1 MMDDFELVSAYLDG
15 EVTNEER
22 TRVESDQK
30 LMREVQKLRS
40 LSNELGKILP
50 NDPLVKTSHIQT
62 ALQQMEVLTSP
73 SVIPITNKNKRF
85 RSFSK
90 PSRILGAVAAAVLV
104 ILAIPL
110 FQSGDNPSTQ
120 IASETVTESN
130 TEPIEENVSV
140 DSSEETASGS
150 PQPES
155 DPLPSNSG
163 SSQPLEDT
171 GIAERE
177 QSLAPES
184 VEDSGLVELEEK
196 NQEEDILIDN
206 ETPNEPLQALTTS
219 EETVNSGPV
228 NTYTSFAPNEYGS
241 YLLQDVRIETG
252 EEFDTFIIQLT
263 ATTDD
268 PPSMLPGPYAIR
280 VNEESFV
287 REESPRSVPEDISE
301 HLVIEI
307 SGRGGTWTT
316 EEEYEPSWGSIE
328 QRVEAEESNL
338 TGIYFGDLESN
349 LTFVLGIESGSSFRS
364 YRTIEPPRLVIEVD
378 HIVSE

>member
-30 LMREVQKLRS
+30 LMREVQELRS
-40 LSNELGKILP
+40 LSNELGKVLP
-50 NDPLVKTSHIQT
+50 NDPLVKNSHIQT
-62 ALQQMEVLTSP
+62 ALQQMEVSTSP

-104 ILAIPL
+104 VLAIPL
-110 FQSGDNPSTQ
+110 FRSGDNSSTQ
-120 IASETVTESN
+120 IASETVDASN
-130 TEPIEENVSV
+130 SQGIEESVSGEV
-140 DSSEETASGS
+140 TEETSNS
-150 PQPES
+150 NPQPE
-155 DPLPSNSG
+155 PAPST
-163 SSQPLEDT
+163 SSSDT
-171 GIAERE
+171 GQSLENEDIAERE

-184 VEDSGLVELEEK
+184 VEDSSRIEVEEK
-196 NQEEDILIDN
+196 SQDESLSDN

-219 EETVNSGPV
+219 GEIVNWGPV

-268 PPSMLPGPYAIR
+268 PPSMVPGPYAIR

-287 REESPRSVPEDISE
+287 REESPRSVPADIYE

-316 EEEYEPSWGSIE
+316 EEEYEPSWGSFE
-328 QRVEAEESNL
+328 QRIEAEGSNL

-349 LTFVLGIESGSSFRS
+349 LTFILGIESGSSFRS
-364 YRTIEPPRLVIEVD
+364 FQALEPPRLVIEVD
-378 HIVSE
+378 HLVNE